1 MSLYR
6 KYRPKSFAD
15 VVGQEHIVTTLE
27 LAVQQGSLAHAY
39 LFAGPRGTGKTTIAR
54 ILAKILLTHGIGDEV
69 LQKQIIRAVDEENL
83 VDLLEIDA
91 ASYTQVEHIRDLI
104 EKIQFSPVVASTKVY
119 VIDEAHMLSKS
130 SFNALLKTLEEP
142 PDYAYF
148 ILATTEI
155 QKIPPTIQSRCQ
167 RFPFRPIREEDL
179 IRRLQ
184 YIADQEHIIVDRPAL
199 RAIARHAQGS
209 VRDAISLLDQL
220 RALEKIAL
228 EDVKERI
235 GETGQEDVEAILAAL
250 DAKSA
255 GAILEII
262 RRLEESGV
270 AFETLLRQI
279 LAAFRQR
286 LHEAIAAEQPSERLR
301 IMLDLLLES
310 IRDVRIS
317 PLPGLIVESTLLTLC
332 AEEGEGRTERR
343 ALLSLRRKKEEPAD
357 RATAAVREKESPAP
371 PKMEEEKGETLVEAP
386 DFTLESVQ
394 TAWRNVINAMT
405 PAAVKMSLKNSRVA
419 AIKGAT
425 VTLTFAS
432 AFHRDKVADGEASR
446 RVEEALANIFRRKLK
461 LECTVEEEGQGAPAL
476 DEKMVNL
483 AEAAAE
489 IF

>member
-27 LAVQQGSLAHAY
+27 RAVQQGNLAHAY

-54 ILAKILLTHGIGDEV
+54 ILAKILLTNGIGDEV

-184 YIADQEHIIVDRPAL
+184 YIADQEHIVADRPAL

-250 DAKSA
+250 DAKDR

-279 LAAFRQR
+279 LSAIRQQ

-301 IMLDLLLES
+301 TMLDLLLEA
-310 IRDVRIS
+310 IRDVRVS

-343 ALLSLRRKKEEPAD
+343 ALLSLRRKKEEPA
-357 RATAAVREKESPAP
+357 AVREMESPAP
-371 PKMEEEKGETLVEAP
+371 PPKVEDEKGEALVEAP

-394 TAWRNVINAMT
+394 TAWRNIINAMT

-432 AFHRDKVADGEASR
+432 AFHRDKVSGGEASR

-461 LECTVEEEGQGAPAL
+461 LECTIEEEGQGAPAP